1 MARFEV
7 LKSIEAK
14 KLNPRSGLPL
24 NEPPVTIPFSAII
37 ENLREDR
44 DLIKFTWLGQHYHC
58 AESVLRPAI
67 KPLDDRGVLMGEAG
81 RAETQAESS
90 PEPDIRWEELRS
102 TRGAVL
108 RAKIPGGWLVSL
120 GQQITFVPD
129 AAHAWDGKSIG

>member
-7 LKSIEAK
+7 LKSIEAR

-37 ENLREDR
+37 ENLKEDR

-67 KPLDDRGVLMGEAG
+67 KPLEDPGIPTVEAG
-81 RAETQAESS
+81 RTEPQAGPP

-102 TRGAVL
+102 TKGAVL
-108 RAKIPGGWLVSL
+108 RAKIPGGWLVSM

-129 AAHAWDGKSIG
+129 ATHAWDGKSIN